1 MQKRGIFRLLA
12 ASAAIIL
19 IVSVCCITV
28 LGYDMDP
35 TPKTYAGTVTRDDEQ
50 TPVEPTEDPDP
61 ETPTSTPTSTTESTT
76 TPSSNENT
84 DGNQGN
90 NTTDSQGG
98 TTGGQGNTTDSQSG
112 TTGGQGNTTG
122 SQGGTTGGQGN
133 TTNSQGET
141 TGGQGNTTGSQG
153 SSSQGTY
160 NPDTTTN
167 SSSTT
172 TVISGPDFS
181 DEDNSELV
189 NDGSVISGL
198 PIGGE
203 SESAASTEE
212 SSSQLES
219 TAFSSGNSGST
230 FLLVLGIV
238 LIVVGV
244 AGLGAVV
251 YLQFIRP
258 KQKPKKTDSLYDGD
272 FDVYH
277 DGYDMSSSPLQKD
290 VDTKADTAE
299 IDIHSHSSDDKK

>member
-12 ASAAIIL
+12 ASAAIVL

-50 TPVEPTEDPDP
+50 TPVEPTEDPDH
-61 ETPTSTPTSTTESTT
+61 ETPTSTPTSTTEPTT

-90 NTTDSQGG
+90 NTTGSQGG
-98 TTGGQGNTTDSQSG
+98 TTDSQSG

-133 TTNSQGET
+133 TTGSQSGT
-141 TGGQGNTTGSQG
+141 TGGQG

-160 NPDTTTN
+160 NPDTTIN

-219 TAFSSGNSGST
+219 TASSSGNSGST

-277 DGYDMSSSPLQKD
+277 DGYDMSSSPLQND

>member
-35 TPKTYAGTVTRDDEQ
+35 TPKTYAGTVTKDENQ
-50 TPVEPTEDPDP
+50 SAVEPTEAPSSTENSSIESSSSEPSHSSTSSTTSSLDSSSDKPSGDSS
-61 ETPTSTPTSTTESTT
+61 STPSHTS
-76 TPSSNENT
+76 SSETNNGSQNGSS
-84 DGNQGN
+84 DNQGA
-90 NTTDSQGG
+90 
-98 TTGGQGNTTDSQSG
+98 TTGGQ
-112 TTGGQGNTTG
+112 
-122 SQGGTTGGQGN
+122 QGGGTNNQGDN
-133 TTNSQGET
+133 TYQ
-141 TGGQGNTTGSQG
+141 
-153 SSSQGTY
+153 SQGTY

-203 SESAASTEE
+203 SESTASTEE

-219 TAFSSGNSGST
+219 TASSSGNSGST

-277 DGYDMSSSPLQKD
+277 DGYDMSSSPLQND

>member
-35 TPKTYAGTVTRDDEQ
+35 TPKTYAGTVTKDENQ
-50 TPVEPTEDPDP
+50 SAVEPTEAPSSTENSSIESSSSEP
-61 ETPTSTPTSTTESTT
+61 SHSSTSSTTSYHGS
-76 TPSSNENT
+76 SSNEPSDDSSSTPSHTSSSETNNESHNGSS
-84 DGNQGN
+84 DNQGA
-90 NTTDSQGG
+90 
-98 TTGGQGNTTDSQSG
+98 TTGGQ
-112 TTGGQGNTTG
+112 
-122 SQGGTTGGQGN
+122 QGGGTNNQGDN
-133 TTNSQGET
+133 TYQ
-141 TGGQGNTTGSQG
+141 
-153 SSSQGTY
+153 SQGTY

-219 TAFSSGNSGST
+219 TASSSGNSGST

-277 DGYDMSSSPLQKD
+277 DGYDMSSSPLQND

>member
-35 TPKTYAGTVTRDDEQ
+35 TPKTYAGTVTKDENQ
-50 TPVEPTEDPDP
+50 SAVEPTEAPSSTENSSIESSSSEPSHSSTSSTTSSLDSSSDKPSGDSS
-61 ETPTSTPTSTTESTT
+61 STPSHTS
-76 TPSSNENT
+76 SSENNNGSQNGSS
-84 DGNQGN
+84 DNQGA
-90 NTTDSQGG
+90 
-98 TTGGQGNTTDSQSG
+98 TTGGQ
-112 TTGGQGNTTG
+112 
-122 SQGGTTGGQGN
+122 QGGGTNNQGDN
-133 TTNSQGET
+133 TYQ
-141 TGGQGNTTGSQG
+141 
-153 SSSQGTY
+153 SQGTY

-203 SESAASTEE
+203 SESTASTEE

-219 TAFSSGNSGST
+219 TASSSGNSGST

>member
-35 TPKTYAGTVTRDDEQ
+35 TPKTYAGTVTKDENQ
-50 TPVEPTEDPDP
+50 SAVEPTEAPSSTENSSIESSSSEPSHSSTSSTTSSLDSSSDKPSGDSS
-61 ETPTSTPTSTTESTT
+61 STPSHTS
-76 TPSSNENT
+76 SSENNNGSQNGSS
-84 DGNQGN
+84 DNQGA
-90 NTTDSQGG
+90 
-98 TTGGQGNTTDSQSG
+98 TTGGQ
-112 TTGGQGNTTG
+112 
-122 SQGGTTGGQGN
+122 QGGGTNNQGDN
-133 TTNSQGET
+133 TYQ
-141 TGGQGNTTGSQG
+141 
-153 SSSQGTY
+153 SQGTY
-160 NPDTTTN
+160 NPDTTTI

-219 TAFSSGNSGST
+219 TASSSGNSGST

-277 DGYDMSSSPLQKD
+277 DGYDMSSSPLQND

>member
-12 ASAAIIL
+12 ASAAIVL

-50 TPVEPTEDPDP
+50 TPVEPTEDPDH
-61 ETPTSTPTSTTESTT
+61 ETPTSTPTSTTEPTT

-90 NTTDSQGG
+90 NTTGSQGG
-98 TTGGQGNTTDSQSG
+98 TTDSQSG

-133 TTNSQGET
+133 TTGSQSGT
-141 TGGQGNTTGSQG
+141 TGGQG

-160 NPDTTTN
+160 NPDTTIN

-203 SESAASTEE
+203 SGSADSTGE

-219 TAFSSGNSGST
+219 TACASGNSGRA

-251 YLQFIRP
+251 YLQFNRP

-277 DGYDMSSSPLQKD
+277 DGYDMSSSPLQND

>member
-12 ASAAIIL
+12 ASAAIVL

-28 LGYDMDP
+28 FGYDMDP

-50 TPVEPTEDPDP
+50 TPVEPTEAPSSTENSSVESPSSESPHSSTSSTTSSYDSSESSSDKPSGGSS
-61 ETPTSTPTSTTESTT
+61 STPSHTS
-76 TPSSNENT
+76 SSETNNGSQNGSS
-84 DGNQGN
+84 DNQGA
-90 NTTDSQGG
+90 
-98 TTGGQGNTTDSQSG
+98 TTGGQ
-112 TTGGQGNTTG
+112 
-122 SQGGTTGGQGN
+122 QGGGTNNQGDN
-133 TTNSQGET
+133 TYQ
-141 TGGQGNTTGSQG
+141 
-153 SSSQGTY
+153 SQGTY

-203 SESAASTEE
+203 SESTASTEE

-219 TAFSSGNSGST
+219 TASSSGNSGST

-277 DGYDMSSSPLQKD
+277 DGYDMSSSPLQND

>member
-12 ASAAIIL
+12 ASAAIVL

-61 ETPTSTPTSTTESTT
+61 ETPTSTPTSTTEPTT

-133 TTNSQGET
+133 TTGSQSGT
-141 TGGQGNTTGSQG
+141 TGGQG

-219 TAFSSGNSGST
+219 TASSSGNSGST

-277 DGYDMSSSPLQKD
+277 DGYDMSSSPLQND

>member
-28 LGYDMDP
+28 LGYDMDN
-35 TPKTYAGTVTRDDEQ
+35 TPRIYTGTVTKDENQ
-50 TPVEPTEDPDP
+50 SAVEPTEAPSSTENSSI
-61 ETPTSTPTSTTESTT
+61 ETSSSEPSHSSTSPATSSHSS
-76 TPSSNENT
+76 SSNEPS
-84 DGNQGN
+84 DGSSSTPSHTSSSETNNGSQNESGDNQGA
-90 NTTDSQGG
+90 
-98 TTGGQGNTTDSQSG
+98 TTGGQ
-112 TTGGQGNTTG
+112 
-122 SQGGTTGGQGN
+122 QGGGTNNQGDN
-133 TTNSQGET
+133 TYQ
-141 TGGQGNTTGSQG
+141 
-153 SSSQGTY
+153 SQGTY

-181 DEDNSELV
+181 DEDNSELI

-203 SESAASTEE
+203 SESSASTEE
-212 SSSQLES
+212 SSSQVES
-219 TAFSSGNSGST
+219 TASSSGNSGST

-258 KQKPKKTDSLYDGD
+258 KQKPKKTDSLYGGN